1 MLSGSAYL
9 WVKAVHVI
17 AIISWMAGLLYLPR
31 LFVYHT
37 TAKPRSESSETFKIM
52 ERRLIKAI
60 MTPAMVLA
68 WALGLVMAVD
78 GGLFSQGWFHIK
90 LLCVVGMTAAH
101 FFLAR
106 CKDDFAEDRNIRS
119 EKFYRVINEVP
130 TLLMIVIVIVVI
142 VKPAFG
148 G

>member
-9 WVKAVHVI
+9 WIKAVHVI

-37 TAKPRSESSETFKIM
+37 SVKPRSETSETFKIM

-68 WALGLVMAVD
+68 WTLGLVMAVD

-90 LLCVVGMTAAH
+90 LACVVAMTVAH

-106 CKDDFAEDRNIRS
+106 CKNDFAEDRNSRS
-119 EKFYRVINEVP
+119 GKFYRVLNEVP

-142 VKPAFG
+142 VKPF
-148 G
+148 

>member
-17 AIISWMAGLLYLPR
+17 AVISWMAGLLYLPR

-37 TAKPRSESSETFKIM
+37 TVKPRSEASETFKIM
-52 ERRLIKAI
+52 ERRLIRAI
-60 MTPAMVLA
+60 MTPAMVVA
-68 WALGLVMAVD
+68 WTLGLAMAVD
-78 GGLFSQGWFHIK
+78 GGLFSQGWFHVK
-90 LLCVVGMTAAH
+90 LACVAAMTAAH

-106 CKDDFAEDRNIRS
+106 CKDDFARDANARTQ
-119 EKFYRVINEVP
+119 KFYRVINEVP

-142 VKPAFG
+142 VKPA
-148 G
+148 

>member
-1 MLSGSAYL
+1 MLSGTAYL

-31 LFVYHT
+31 LFVYHCT
-37 TAKPRSESSETFKIM
+37 VKPRSEASETFKIM

-68 WALGLVMAVD
+68 WGLGLFMAVE
-78 GGLFSQGWFHIK
+78 GGLFSHGWFHIK
-90 LLCVVGMTAAH
+90 LTGAVAMTGAH

-106 CKDDFAEDRNIRS
+106 CKDDFAGDRNTRS

-130 TLLMIVIVIVVI
+130 TLLMIVMVIVVI
-142 VKPAFG
+142 VKPF
-148 G
+148 

>member
-17 AIISWMAGLLYLPR
+17 AVISWMAGLLYLPR

-37 TAKPRSESSETFKIM
+37 GVKPRSEASETFKIM

-68 WALGLVMAVD
+68 WTLGLVMAVE
-78 GGLFSQGWFHIK
+78 GGLFSQGWFHLK
-90 LLCVVGMTAAH
+90 LACVVGMTVAH
-101 FFLAR
+101 LFLAR
-106 CKDDFAEDRNIRS
+106 CKDGFAEDRNTRS
-119 EKFYRVINEVP
+119 EKFYRVLNEVP

-142 VKPAFG
+142 VKPF
-148 G
+148 

>member
-1 MLSGSAYL
+1 
-9 WVKAVHVI
+9 
-17 AIISWMAGLLYLPR
+17 
-31 LFVYHT
+31 
-37 TAKPRSESSETFKIM
+37 
-52 ERRLIKAI
+52 
-60 MTPAMVLA
+60 MTV
-68 WALGLVMAVD
+68 
-78 GGLFSQGWFHIK
+78 
-90 LLCVVGMTAAH
+90 AH

-106 CKDDFAEDRNIRS
+106 CKDDFAEDRNVRS